1 MCDTDNDDNDKKLDQ
16 KINRKYVKLRNT
28 VIENYVKQLIN
39 RTEIKYKNILS
50 IAKIYLDSGFYFYYY
65 YSSHA
70 YKK

>member
-1 MCDTDNDDNDKKLDQ
+1 VDQ

-50 IAKIYLDSGFYFYYY
+50 IAKIYLDSGLYYI
-65 YSSHA
+65 
-70 YKK
+70 